1 MHDRILDQDQGQDQ
15 PTRIDLEQVFEQA
28 MREAHEQAMREAA
41 ERLAEA
47 HYRVEPGTSRIYRLR
62 GGKEDDRTIRLLEVN
77 SETVPSGI
85 VPIGFA
91 PHPPSG
97 LPFSSVIVEITPE
110 EFADLQEG
118 RLRLP
123 DGWEVGEPF
132 EKPGQQAPGR
142 EP

>member
-1 MHDRILDQDQGQDQ
+1 MPDRISDQDQDQ
-15 PTRIDLEQVFEQA
+15 EILITLGRIDGQGTI
-28 MREAHEQAMREAA
+28 EAQERAMREAA
-41 ERLAEA
+41 WRLAEA
-47 HYRVEPGTSRIYRLR
+47 HYRVEPGTHRIYRLK

-85 VPIGFA
+85 VPIGFG
-91 PHPPSG
+91 PHPASG

-132 EKPGQQAPGR
+132 EKPGQQTPGR